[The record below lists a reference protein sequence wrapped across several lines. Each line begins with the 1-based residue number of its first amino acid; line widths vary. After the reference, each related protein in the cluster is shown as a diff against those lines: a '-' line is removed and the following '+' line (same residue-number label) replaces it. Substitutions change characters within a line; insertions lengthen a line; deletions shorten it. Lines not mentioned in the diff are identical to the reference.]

1 MDFKTKKKYYNLCDP
16 YEPLKPDDKRNVDLD
31 CFGEE
36 GGRPVRGIKWVDRLL
51 NEIMFSDK
59 PTYKL
64 FTGHRG
70 SGKTTEFEKLKAQ
83 LYNRFNLYTDSREI
97 IDLENRIEVPDIENV
112 PPGRPQRAGRFHHL
126 ISSYPSLFSAY

>member
-1 MDFKTKKKYYNLCDP
+1 MCDP
-16 YEPLKPDDKRNVDLD
+16 NESLKPDDKRNVDLD

-36 GGRPVRGIKWVDRLL
+36 GGRPVRGIKWVDMLL

-59 PTYKL
+59 PVYKL

-83 LYNRFNLYTDSREI
+83 LYNKFNFLPVLS
-97 IDLENRIEVPDIENV
+97 
-112 PPGRPQRAGRFHHL
+112 Q
-126 ISSYPSLFSAY
+126 